1 MGSRFPW
8 GFFFLLVLCLSHP
21 DIYMPCG
28 CFVEER
34 AALMDI
40 GSSLTSSN
48 STAPRSWGRGD
59 DCCLWERVKCSNIT
73 GRVSHLYFS
82 NLYDVL
88 KVPAGGA
95 MFWRFNTTHLNLT
108 HNRLRESIFAPLGEL
123 VTLEV
128 LDVSHNYI
136 QGVLPTA
143 VLKELTNLQELYLNN
158 NHFNGSLPKSLL
170 TLPHLRILDLSTNSL
185 AGGIPIS
192 SSSEPVSVE
201 VLNLSNNNMSGALPT
216 EQAFGYL
223 RNLRELDLSSNKF
236 SGNIS
241 TFLFSLP
248 HIERLDLSR
257 NQLEGSIP
265 ITPASNLSLSL
276 KGLRF
281 SQNNLSGR
289 LSFFWL
295 RDLTKLEQIDL
306 SGNSNLA
313 VDVTIS
319 GWVPLFQLKQLAL
332 SGCDLDKG
340 IIAEPHFLRTQHRL
354 QELDLSGNNLSGS
367 MPNWLFTK
375 EATLINLNLGNNL
388 LTGSLDPI
396 WHPQTALKSFI
407 TPTNLI
413 AGKLPANFSSIFPS
427 LSTLDLSGNK
437 FFGEIPISLCHINQM
452 QNLYLSNNN
461 FSGEMP
467 ACVFTDFPELW
478 TLRASN
484 NLLEGLVLGGMKNL
498 SVGFAID
505 LGRNKLKGTL
515 PHDLSGALRFLDLQD
530 NKLSGALDTSF
541 WNLPNLVVLNLAGN
555 HITGNVPKNLCNLA
569 SVQILDLSGNNLI
582 GSIPRCSSASLSS
595 LNLSGNSLS
604 GDISDDLFN
613 TSNLM
618 ALDMRYNKFTGNL
631 NWLKHFN
638 NIKILSLGWNEFEG
652 QITPNLCKLNCPR
665 IIDFSHNKLSGPLPP
680 CVGNISCVDNR
691 VAQNISPF
699 FLLGLLLTEVSIS
712 VYNPR
717 VFTFATK
724 GARYTY
730 GLNFF
735 DLMSGIDLS
744 ENMLS
749 GEIPLDIGNLN
760 NTKSL
765 NLSNNFLTGQ
775 IPASFVNMSEI
786 ESLDLS
792 HNELSGSIPWQL
804 TKLSS
809 LAVFSVAYNNL
820 SGCIPNSGQ
829 FGTFSMDSYQG
840 NSYLRNMPKGNICSP
855 DSEAGDL
862 PSEGRDSMADDPVLY
877 AVSAASFVLAFWAT
891 VAFLFFHPLGW
902 HAILATGN
910 LVFWR
915 GH

>member
-48 STAPRSWGRGD
+48 STAPRSWGRGN

-95 MFWRFNTTHLNLT
+95 MFWRFNTTVFSAFPELQFLDLSSIYLSSLGSDGLVGLKLPKLQHLNLT

-340 IIAEPHFLRTQHRL
+340 IIAEPHFLRTQHCL

-484 NLLEGLVLGGMKNL
+484 NLLE
-498 SVGFAID
+498 
-505 LGRNKLKGTL
+505 
-515 PHDLSGALRFLDLQD
+515 D

-541 WNLPNLVVLNLAGN
+541 WNLPNLVVLNLAG
-555 HITGNVPKNLCNLA
+555 
-569 SVQILDLSGNNLI
+569 
-582 GSIPRCSSASLSS
+582 
-595 LNLSGNSLS
+595 
-604 GDISDDLFN
+604 DISDDLFN

-618 ALDMRYNKFTGNL
+618 ALDMRYNKLTGNL

-665 IIDFSHNKLSGPLPP
+665 IIDFSHNKLSDPLPP

-765 NLSNNFLTGQ
+765 NLSNNFFTGQ